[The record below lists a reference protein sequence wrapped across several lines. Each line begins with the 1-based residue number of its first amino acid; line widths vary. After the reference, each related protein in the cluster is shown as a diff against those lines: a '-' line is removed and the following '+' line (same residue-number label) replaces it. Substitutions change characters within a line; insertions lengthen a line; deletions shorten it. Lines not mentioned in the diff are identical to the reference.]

1 MAIYLC
7 LDIIP
12 DKSINKTYIKLLN
25 VRSNGIL
32 TITLHTAES
41 YLEPLKDDDGE
52 KTGWHVEEAVIQL

>member
-52 KTGWHVEEAVIQL
+52 KTG